1 MKRFMIMLNGHG
13 KCAALNNETRG
24 ARFPLSSSLPQA
36 GERDSV
42 SLREFHVKA
51 AATPY
56 VLDLQS
62 DLLEGLKSRVVAP
75 LRLLSSMRK
84 AELIQDLMPI
94 FSINGKKYV
103 LVTQEMAG
111 FPLAQMGKVV
121 ADLTSQN
128 PTILNALDRLLS
140 S

>member
-1 MKRFMIMLNGHG
+1 MR
-13 KCAALNNETRG
+13 
-24 ARFPLSSSLPQA
+24 
-36 GERDSV
+36 
-42 SLREFHVKA
+42 FHVYALKQPKSS
-51 AATPY
+51 ATPY

-62 DLLEGLKSRVVAP
+62 DLLDGLKSRVVAP
-75 LRLLSSMRK
+75 LRLLSCMRK
-84 AELIQDLMPI
+84 AELIQDLMPT

-103 LVTQEMAG
+103 LVTQEMAS

-121 ADLTSQN
+121 ADLTPQN